1 MVTIFITINYL
12 LSLSLL
18 PLLLSYHYD
27 GQFYVTN
34 IVINTD
40 VNTIILIIK
49 IYAYLIRGIQSVAKT
64 LYFINDTFKTES
76 TIFFLDLFRCSRSIY
91 KKMFIKIILDPCFPQ
106 SFVISKRKGVCDNY
120 EGDVSCLCQTLS
132 LATRLRTP
140 RDFLLILF
148 LCLYS
153 YISFVLHI
161 LLLTMTFIRV

>member
-91 KKMFIKIILDPCFPQ
+91 KK
-106 SFVISKRKGVCDNY
+106 
-120 EGDVSCLCQTLS
+120 CL
-132 LATRLRTP
+132 
-140 RDFLLILF
+140 
-148 LCLYS
+148 
-153 YISFVLHI
+153 
-161 LLLTMTFIRV
+161 